1 VTEHTLTPDWPRPYF
16 QPGDEQARLL
26 FFVFGS
32 FAEDFVIPSAKYGS
46 RGLPPGIELHRYQNT
61 VLARWEGY
69 PLAGALGDVLR
80 EDNQAATERAG
91 RAPHVLAIRGQ
102 IADSDGLDYL
112 RDTLGVIAG
121 LLDIGGTVVVDPQ
134 LLSIFEAAEWR
145 RHYMVDGGAPPR
157 NHVVIVCSDE
167 AQPGR
172 HWVHTRG
179 MRKFARPDISLR
191 NVPMRE
197 VDRAGIL
204 AERLVE
210 MQALGAHFVDGQ
222 TMDIDGL
229 GDNVPVH
236 LGGSHE
242 DPSFNNTHV
251 EIRWPD

>member
-1 VTEHTLTPDWPRPYF
+1 MTDQTHTPDWPRPYF
-16 QPGDEQARLL
+16 QPGTEDARLL

-32 FAEDFVIPSAKYGS
+32 YADPFVIPSAKYGS
-46 RGLPPGIELHRYQNT
+46 RGLPPGIELNRYQNA

-69 PLAGALGDVLR
+69 PLAGALGEVLR
-80 EDNQAATERAG
+80 EDNLAAYERASK
-91 RAPHVLAIRGQ
+91 APHVLAIRGQ
-102 IADSDGLDYL
+102 IADSEGLDYL

-121 LLDIGGTVVVDPQ
+121 LLDIGGSVIIDPQ
-134 LLSIFEAAEWR
+134 LLSIFEAGEWR

-167 AQPGR
+167 EKPGR

-191 NVPMRE
+191 NVPMND

-204 AERLVE
+204 AETLVE
-210 MQALGAHFVDGQ
+210 SQALGAHFVDGQ
-222 TMDIDGL
+222 SMDIDGL
-229 GDNVPVH
+229 GEVSVRV
-236 LGGSHE
+236 GGSYD

-251 EIRWPD
+251 EIRWPG